1 MAINSTDIPNRIKF
15 FRKLRSMTQE
25 ELSRSSGI
33 NFSLIRKYESG
44 HLTPKLDQI
53 QIIASGLGIS
63 LNTFLD
69 SDISTVG
76 DVMGLLIKLDE
87 AGVIQFSGQKKKD
100 GSYRPSSIGV
110 SISNSELR
118 SALSGYMSF
127 KDKISDPD
135 TFLTDEDSG
144 LQIQIEKTRFMLDD
158 SSL

>member
-15 FRKLRSMTQE
+15 FRKLRGMTQE

-87 AGVIQFSGQKKKD
+87 AGVIHLSGQKKKD

-110 SISNSELR
+110 SIDNTELR

-127 KDKISDPD
+127 KDKLSDPD
-135 TFLTDEDSG
+135 AVLVDEESG
-144 LQIQIEKTRFMLDD
+144 LKVQIEKTRFMLDD